1 MRFMKMPSPLNKEE
15 ILAFLGTYA
24 EKTDISIYS
33 EIDSTNSEARR
44 RVRAGERKPTLI
56 LAEQQ
61 TSGRGRMGRNY
72 FSPAGAGIYMTYL
85 WQPEAKPVDVISVT
99 TAISVAVVRAL
110 VSVPLLSRKQFSIKW
125 VNDILLD
132 GKKVC
137 GILTEAMS
145 DPEKGKITDIWVGIG
160 INVYSAAFPPELSEI
175 ATSLGEDDLN
185 RNELIARIMIEF
197 LDILEHTDSYAHM
210 SYYRAHSAVIGKR
223 VNTIVADVP
232 TPGTVLD
239 IDRTGGLV
247 VERLDG
253 AIETIHSGEIS
264 LRL

>member
-1 MRFMKMPSPLNKEE
+1 MPSPINKEE
-15 ILAFLGTYA
+15 IAFFLGTYA
-24 EKTDISIYS
+24 EKTEILIYS

-44 RVRAGERKPTLI
+44 RVCAGEQKPTLI

-61 TSGRGRMGRNY
+61 TNGRGRMGRNY

-85 WQPEAKPVDVISVT
+85 WHPEAKPVDVISVT

-110 VSVPLLSRKQFSIKW
+110 KSFSSLSQKQFSIKW

-160 INVYSAAFPPELSEI
+160 INVYSTAFPPELSEI
-175 ATSLGEDDLN
+175 ATSLNEVDLN
-185 RNELIARIMIEF
+185 RNELIARILIEF
-197 LDILEHTDSYAHM
+197 LDILNHTDPYAHM
-210 SYYRAHSAVIGKR
+210 SYYRACSAVIGKR
-223 VNTIVADVP
+223 VNTISADIS

-239 IDRTGGLV
+239 IDATGGLV

-253 AIETIHSGEIS
+253 TIETIHSGEIS
-264 LRL
+264 LRF